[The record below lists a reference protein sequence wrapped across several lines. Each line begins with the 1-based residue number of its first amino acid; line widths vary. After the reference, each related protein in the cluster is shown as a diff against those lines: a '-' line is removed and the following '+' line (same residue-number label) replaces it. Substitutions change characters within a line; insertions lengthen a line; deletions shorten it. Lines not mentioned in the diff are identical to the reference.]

1 MPQAVKPKNRINIK
15 CWNWKRSIFHL
26 NKNHVFNIKTFDFR
40 ITMQCNDSKIS
51 NAFPST
57 CVSFDTKS
65 SWRTDRLQRNVVV
78 YLSINYHYWFN
89 TRTKLTKS
97 VSWIFFLTR
106 VSSFQLCHF
115 VGRVIYGI
123 LCFMAYHSQTVIL
136 WTLFPIFDLYIHISI
151 CLSRIEYSIWK
162 PQVNSS

>member
-57 CVSFDTKS
+57 YLSFDTKS
-65 SWRTDRLQRNVVV
+65 SWRTDRLQRNGTTVIIIID
-78 YLSINYHYWFN
+78 SIHVRNWL
-89 TRTKLTKS
+89 K
-97 VSWIFFLTR
+97 VFLEFSLILPTR

-151 CLSRIEYSIWK
+151 CLSRIEYSIWR